1 MAVLELADSAR
12 FNTMSW
18 GLGDDMH
25 RAVNFLRAQPALR
38 AVCWQAAGRVFCA
51 GASPHTPGAPTSL
64 AGLARFIFDYK
75 VLGFVELANL
85 PVPVVCAAHGALVGG
100 GVAMFLQADVRLA
113 ESEAS
118 FQHGNLSRGVCPVAG
133 FSRSLKA
140 IVGTE
145 QALAFYLMDQ
155 PISATAAMSL
165 GLVHEVCAGVTSTK
179 RRAEQLCHLLL
190 TRGRALDLVASR
202 LATDVELLAREVV
215 LHTEC
220 LLVNGGLQLA
230 RAVDS
235 GRVVDDISSTVEAK
249 LMQVPAPLRSRA
261 AATTRDHVDFCMAPS
276 PPASTCWDASPA
288 LVTLDTALRGARQP
302 VVALCPRSDG
312 VQRWTETRRLGLI
325 RVEGEAAEL
334 AMEALRLQRNRTAPA
349 SSPSKA
355 ASTARPASARG
366 QAPIQAA
373 IVEQSGVVVLTLPR
387 VAINVESMLASIA
400 WVGAALRAVVLH
412 LGNETAASPLDGMR
426 PSARDI
432 LRVQDAMAALH
443 SLGVPIVCSADT
455 ELDGLAKI
463 VWEAAD
469 FRIGSPHKN
478 ALQAQR
484 QGLLTQVQPAGKST
498 MHAAVE
504 RATWLAQHSAIGL
517 KCMLGLTRDPP
528 SPTRSMASERYLTAS
543 ERYLMAFPTGS
554 GPESKLL
561 LGMLSACAESRA
573 PRRPRKLSTSP
584 SVVPA
589 ILRSL
594 RPSKPSAPADKTARF
609 GGVRAV
615 EVYVPRHCV
624 RAAGWASASSASL
637 EGSTFGSLE
646 GLMECYSGCGEDED
660 VVSMALTA
668 LYRLMR
674 TQNLSPEQIGYLCVG
689 SQTPR
694 DRSKGIKSELMALLE
709 CGGQASVE
717 GVDVYTYPGQE
728 MAALQGCFHWIQ
740 GAHWDGRFAVA
751 VCSDQT
757 GPGGAMACAVLVGPA
772 LHAPSESS
780 LPRMHAPSE
789 SSLPR
794 LELPWELPCAQWG
807 PLPEAR
813 LERELASQLTLIV
826 RVGPRVGAARVASAA
841 QRIDGQL
848 LRALDA
854 RTPLSARAY
863 LALCSRGHEGR
874 FGRATR
880 ALLGFPRDAFSL
892 REVSAPPRSSA
903 LMAQPCEAASH
914 PVRVYAYHGMACL
927 QYVARPPTPP
937 ARRLLDRDEDLQAV
951 LNSLL
956 GGSSEPDAVAAST
969 ASDAMAAV
977 REAVEELLPGMSA
990 DLPFMEAGIDSLGAV
1005 ELRNRLMARL
1015 GDDNL
1020 PETIVF
1026 DFPTLRQLEQHVQ
1039 QQQFHARQPAPRE
1052 SHRSLHSILA
1062 LLNSVSPTVASH
1074 QAQGVLPGVIVS
1086 GVSCKLPGSIVS
1098 SIALLEVAG
1107 TGHDVVRQ
1115 VPQSRWEAYHL
1126 PDWVDEMT
1134 GRRTW
1139 HGAFMVGAELFDAER
1154 FDISAR
1160 EAQATDPQQRL
1171 VLEMSYEALHASG
1184 KRKPGLLGSS
1194 AGVALGICWNEF
1206 VQVLEHSPLGR
1217 SVYAATGAALS
1228 IASGRVSYALGLHG
1242 PCISIETACSASLVA
1257 CGSALSGVIH
1267 ENCEM
1272 HVAAGVSMM
1281 LLQSTSVS
1289 MAIAGMTSIKGRC
1302 HTFDRR
1308 ADGFV
1313 RGEGCCALLLVA
1325 RGKQPPEP
1333 TNLPIMQRVSV
1344 RQDGR
1349 SASLTAPNGQAQLG
1363 LLQAAH
1369 VHGTTAASL
1378 SVVETHGTG
1387 TPLGDPI
1394 EVGSVA
1400 ALVRSQRADA
1410 ALTPSGIKA
1419 NLGHTEA
1426 TAGMAGLASLLIR
1439 LKGQAPPNAQL
1450 RGLNPHVAGALRG
1463 AKCAFV
1469 VQSAAEREQSGGVS
1483 SFGYSGTIA
1492 HAVLQRSDSGGI
1504 SHHVTLSTLSY
1515 VRRYYGWR
1523 EQPLSLGLRPV
1534 SSSGETHLFR
1544 AAVAGPLL
1552 SAVADHVVQG
1562 RIIFPGS
1569 GYLELAR
1576 AAASVALSKSTAA
1589 ALRDVVFLQPLGI
1602 EASGLHLECKV
1613 AGGRFEVCS
1622 GEVGD
1627 GGMLMDAA
1635 VHCSGTMGVS
1645 SHDENRGWFDHA
1657 LARAH
1662 VGARAFEV
1670 SSLYDRF
1677 DAMGLQY
1684 GPGFRTLDCA
1694 WVGGHGLTSARLQSR
1709 SAQPAGHVHPADLD
1723 GALSLTSLVSDR
1735 GHGEMPRLPFSV
1747 DEARLHGAS
1756 GALWAAVARQG
1767 GEAVSVF
1774 LSCRDGSS
1782 PTRLDGFKSRVLR
1795 ADALARRDLY
1805 IIKWHKLDSSAM
1817 RRMDG
1822 TDGVIAVLATGTQAW
1837 TSRAAAAQTVARG
1850 RAVATRRWH
1859 AVATLASLQR
1869 GQAACSALSAL
1880 DAAFALLQA
1889 QAASEAPLAV
1899 WLLTLG
1905 AQHASTA
1912 TRTPS
1917 VTHAGSWG
1925 LARTARV
1932 ESLLAVLS
1940 VDGQARPALECAAS
1954 LPEPEAVLINS
1965 SAISVPRLTGFAAS
1979 PDGPVRV
1986 HLLSRGAISNLS
1998 LERQPLMRA
2007 ESGSEVKLRVR
2018 AVGLNFRDVLNV
2030 LGEYPGEPGPPGAD
2044 VAGIVIDPGVTQLH
2058 ARHAPVFGMARA
2070 PLASYAY
2077 ADARLIA
2084 CKPAPLSFE
2093 QCCTLPVTWITTH
2106 VSLGR
2111 ASLRSG
2117 HGLVVH
2123 AAAGGVGLKSLE
2135 YAQWLGVS
2143 VLGTA
2148 GRPQKHAYV
2157 RSMGARFL
2165 CSSRDASAFAAG
2177 SARLLESERCHA
2189 VLNSLSGDFIST
2201 SFACLTEGGAL
2212 KEIGKRSIWST
2223 MRHVAAAPCTTFEA
2237 IALDAE
2243 TTRQPWWTQR
2253 VLLLLSTRAN
2263 SGVVASLPL
2272 RSFDMRSQYEI
2283 AFRFLQGGHHIGKVV
2298 LCEPMRGASALEG
2311 LSKTQVVTGGTS
2323 GLGLLTARWL
2333 AGRGAKRV
2341 VLASRSGMLARTS
2354 DLEWKALQASS
2365 ATAVLERCDTSDVSH
2380 NRRLASVLP
2389 SVGGVWHAAGVLAD
2403 AVLPRQDASS
2413 LVRVYAPKAQ
2423 GAWSLHSAMHTR
2435 AVGSFVLFS
2444 SVAALLGGAGQANYA
2459 SANACLDSLSAFRRR
2474 HGRASLSVQWGAWA
2488 EVGMAAR
2495 SAASER
2501 VAAMWKATAG
2511 FGQLSLAQGLAALS
2525 TLSEAKSSAV
2535 VGVLQVTWSRFV
2547 GDGAVVPALLSM
2559 LMSPPTTPTN
2569 LAPILEMNTPKAS
2582 RLSSTAR
2589 AVSLE
2594 TVLELV
2600 KQTAAGAVDA
2610 DAPLMEAG
2618 IDSLGAVELRNQL
2631 QAFVGG
2637 DVRLSSTLVFDHPTA
2652 RQLAEVLRPKASE
2665 SRRPNALT
2673 SQADH
2678 PPSILAV
2685 GGTSVLMPENVTSLS
2700 AARCLVTCG
2709 HDAIAEV
2716 PVGRWDVASASS
2728 MPDPIGSRM
2737 RYGGFVIGCEFA
2749 DHRAFSISAAEAAA
2763 MDPQQ
2768 RLLLEHGYAALHDA
2782 RLDRAKLG
2790 GSLSGVFLG
2799 ISATDFAQVLALSP
2813 AGGSVYAAT
2822 GASLSIAAGRLS
2834 YVLGLHGPCV
2844 SCDTACSSALVASH
2858 AALSA
2863 LKLKECTVGLVSA
2876 VMLML
2881 SPGAGMSFAIAGMTS
2896 ARGRSHSFDA
2906 RADGYA
2912 RGEACSAVALQH
2924 VDDCY
2929 ASVKVHG
2936 SAVRQDGRSASLT
2949 APNGQAQ
2956 RGLLVASCSSAGV
2969 SRDWLSLVEA
2979 HGTGTELGDPIEAG
2993 SLVAA
2998 MLQGRRGSAPLAAS
3012 SIKGNVGH
3020 AEAAAGITGMLKL
3033 VLGLRAGMAAPNAQL
3048 RVLNPHVH
3056 ACLHGYADGV
3066 LPVQATRL
3074 LASEMGGVSSFGYSG
3089 TIAHAVVGHL
3099 VARVSVPPPTYLL
3112 YRRVAFAWQQ
3122 RSVAP
3127 SNASQVLSQRF
3138 PSGADLYDHLISLVR
3153 AMSWSD
3159 ELDTTVPLIHLGIDS
3174 LGWTEFVTS
3183 LGSLVPPST
3192 VPTITEMYGMSLD
3205 ELYEHVASL
3214 RPASAAVP
3222 DRDVG
3227 TPRGDLGR
3235 SLGRFGEIVGTP
3247 CGDLGRLAP
3256 AARGTDVESPY
3267 MERIPVVVI
3276 EHAEGAHVLGT
3287 NGTDYVDIACGSGAL
3302 LFGHNP
3308 SFLKDRLESMLTNS
3322 SYALGFENQ
3331 LVGTNARRL
3340 CQLLNVERVTF
3351 VTTGTEATT
3360 LAARL
3365 ARLHRKRSRIVTFEG
3380 SYHGHFDGFL
3390 GRPSSDTT
3398 TAPSCIPASIGV
3410 PPSFVDESSLV
3421 VLAYDHEAS
3430 LRYITEHADSLA
3442 AVFVEPVQARCDLKR
3457 DPRAFL
3463 HSLRELTRHHGIVLI
3478 FDEVTTGLRLG
3489 LGGAQARFGVQADLV
3504 AVGKALGAGST
3515 PT

>member
-1 MAVLELADSAR
+1 VAVLELADPAR

-18 GLGDDMH
+18 PLGDDMH

-100 GVAMFLQADVRLA
+100 GVAMFLQADARLA

-145 QALAFYLMDQ
+145 RALAFYLMDQ
-155 PISATAAMSL
+155 PISATAAMQL
-165 GLVHEVCAGVTSTK
+165 GLVHEVCTGVTSTK
-179 RRAEQLCHLLL
+179 RRAEQLCHLLV
-190 TRGRALDLVASR
+190 TRGRASDLVALR

-230 RAVDS
+230 RSMDS
-235 GRVVDDISSTVEAK
+235 GRVLDGIGSSVEAK
-249 LMQVPAPLRSRA
+249 LMPVPAPLRSRH
-261 AATTRDHVDFCMAPS
+261 AATARDHVDFCMAWS

-288 LVTLDTALRGARQP
+288 QATLGTALRGARQP
-302 VVALCPRSDG
+302 VVALCHVSDG

-349 SSPSKA
+349 TNPSKA
-355 ASTARPASARG
+355 ATTARPASARG

-373 IVEQSGVVVLTLPR
+373 IVEQAGVVVLTLPR
-387 VAINVESMLASIA
+387 VAFNVESMLASIA
-400 WVGAALRAVVLH
+400 WVGAALRAVVIH
-412 LGNETAASPLDGMR
+412 FGNESAVSPLDGMR

-443 SLGVPIVCSADT
+443 SFGVPIVCSADT

-478 ALQAQR
+478 AFQAQR

-504 RATWLAQHSAIGL
+504 RATWLAQHAAIGL
-517 KCMLGLTRDPP
+517 KCMLSLTRDPP
-528 SPTRSMASERYLTAS
+528 SPTRSMASERYLMAS

-554 GPESKLL
+554 GPECNLL
-561 LGMLSACAESRA
+561 LGMLSACAESRV
-573 PRRPRKLSTSP
+573 PRLPRKMSTSP

-594 RPSKPSAPADKTARF
+594 RPSKPCAAGAKTARF
-609 GGVRAV
+609 GSVRAV

-624 RAAGWASASSASL
+624 RAAGWASASRASL
-637 EGSTFGSLE
+637 EGSTIGSSLE

-668 LYRLMR
+668 LHRLMR

-689 SQTPR
+689 SQTAL

-717 GVDVYTYPGQE
+717 GVDVYTCPGHE

-772 LHAPSESS
+772 LSE
-780 LPRMHAPSE
+780 R
-789 SSLPR
+789 SLPR
-794 LELPWELPCAQWG
+794 LELPWELPCAQWM

-826 RVGPRVGAARVASAA
+826 RVGPRVCAARVASAA

-863 LALCSRGHEGR
+863 LALCSRGNEGR
-874 FGRATR
+874 FGRTTR

-903 LMAQPCEAASH
+903 LMAQPCEAASR
-914 PVRVYAYHGMACL
+914 PARVYAYHGMACL
-927 QYVARPPTPP
+927 QYVTRPPTSP

-951 LNSLL
+951 LSSLL
-956 GGSSEPDAVAAST
+956 GGSSEPDAVATSK

-977 REAVEELLPGMSA
+977 REAVEVLLPGISA

-1005 ELRNRLMARL
+1005 ELRNQLMARL
-1015 GDDNL
+1015 GDGDLL
-1020 PETIVF
+1020 PETVVF

-1039 QQQFHARQPAPRE
+1039 QQQQQDHARQPAPRE

-1074 QAQGVLPGVIVS
+1074 QTQGVLPGAIVS
-1086 GVSCKLPGSIVS
+1086 GVSCKLPGSVVS
-1098 SIALLEVAG
+1098 SIALLEVAV

-1115 VPQSRWEAYHL
+1115 VPQSRWEAHHL

-1134 GRRTW
+1134 SRRTW

-1184 KRKPGLLGSS
+1184 KRKPELLGSS

-1257 CGSALSGVIH
+1257 CGSALSGVIQ

-1325 RGKQPPEP
+1325 RCKQPQEP
-1333 TNLPIMQRVSV
+1333 SNTNLPTMQSVSV

-1369 VHGTTAASL
+1369 GTGTTAASL

-1400 ALVRSQRADA
+1400 AFVRSQRADG

-1439 LKGQAPPNAQL
+1439 LNGQAPPNAQL

-1463 AKCAFV
+1463 TKCAFV
-1469 VQSAAEREQSGGVS
+1469 VQSAVEREQSGGVS

-1492 HAVLQRSDSGGI
+1492 HAVLQRSDSGGR
-1504 SHHVTLSTLSY
+1504 SHHVTLSPLTY
-1515 VRRYYGWR
+1515 VRRSYGWR
-1523 EQPLSLGLRPV
+1523 EQPLSLGLRHV

-1576 AAASVALSKSTAA
+1576 AAASVALSKSTAP
-1589 ALRDVVFLQPLGI
+1589 ALCDVVFLQPLGI
-1602 EASGLHLECKV
+1602 EASGVHLDCKV
-1613 AGGRFEVCS
+1613 AGGRFEACS
-1622 GEVGD
+1622 GEVGA

-1635 VHCSGTMGVS
+1635 VHCSGSMRVCS
-1645 SHDENRGWFDHA
+1645 YDENRGSFDHA

-1662 VGARAFEV
+1662 VGARALEM

-1677 DAMGLQY
+1677 DAIGLQY
-1684 GPGFRTLDCA
+1684 GPGFRTLDRA
-1694 WVGGHGLTSARLQSR
+1694 WVEGHGLATARLRNR

-1735 GHGEMPRLPFSV
+1735 GHGGMPRLPFSV

-1756 GALWAAVARQG
+1756 GELWAAAARQG

-1805 IIKWHKLDSSAM
+1805 VIKWHKLDSSAM
-1817 RRMDG
+1817 RQTDG
-1822 TDGVIAVLATGTQAW
+1822 TDGGIAVLATGAQAW
-1837 TSRAAAAQTVARG
+1837 TSRAAAAQTVASG
-1850 RAVATRRWH
+1850 RAVAAIRWH

-1869 GQAACSALSAL
+1869 GQAACNALAAL
-1880 DAAFALLQA
+1880 DAAFALVQA
-1889 QAASEAPLAV
+1889 QAASEAPPAV

-1905 AQHASTA
+1905 AQHAM
-1912 TRTPS
+1912 TRMPS
-1917 VTHAGSWG
+1917 ITHAGSWG

-1932 ESLLAVLS
+1932 ESLIAVLS
-1940 VDGQARPALECAAS
+1940 IDGQARPALERAAS

-1965 SAISVPRLTGFAAS
+1965 SAISVPRLTDFTAP

-1986 HLLSRGAISNLS
+1986 HLHSRGAISNLS

-2007 ESGSEVKLRVR
+2007 ESGAEVKLRVR
-2018 AVGLNFRDVLNV
+2018 TIGLNFRDVLNV

-2077 ADARLIA
+2077 ADARLVA

-2111 ASLRSG
+2111 ALLRSG
-2117 HGLVVH
+2117 HSLVVH

-2143 VLGTA
+2143 ILGTA
-2148 GRPQKHAYV
+2148 GRPHKHAYV
-2157 RSMGARFL
+2157 RSMGARLL

-2177 SARLLESERCHA
+2177 SARLLESGRCHA

-2212 KEIGKRSIWST
+2212 EEIGKRSIWST
-2223 MRHVAAAPCTTFEA
+2223 TRHVAAAPCTTFEA

-2263 SGVVASLPL
+2263 SGVVASLPH
-2272 RSFDMRSQYEI
+2272 RSFDMRSQYEF

-2311 LSKTQVVTGGTS
+2311 QSKTQLVTGGTS

-2333 AGRGAKRV
+2333 AGRGAKRLA
-2341 VLASRSGMLARTS
+2341 LASRSGMLARTG
-2354 DLEWKALQASS
+2354 DAEWKALQASS
-2365 ATAVLERCDTSDVSH
+2365 ADAVLERCDTSDVSH

-2435 AVGSFVLFS
+2435 AIGSFVLFS

-2495 SAASER
+2495 GAASER

-2525 TLSEAKSSAV
+2525 TLLEAKSSAV

-2547 GDGAVVPALLSM
+2547 GGGAVPPALLSV
-2559 LMSPPTTPTN
+2559 LISPHTNLRN
-2569 LAPILEMNTPKAS
+2569 LAPISEMHTPKAS

-2631 QAFVGG
+2631 QAVVGG

-2665 SRRPNALT
+2665 SRRPDALT
-2673 SQADH
+2673 SQADLA
-2678 PPSILAV
+2678 PSILAV
-2685 GGTSVLMPENVTSLS
+2685 GGTSVLMPENVTSFS

-2737 RYGGFVIGCEFA
+2737 RYGGFVIGCELA
-2749 DHRAFSISAAEAAA
+2749 DHRAFNISAAEAAA

-2813 AGGSVYAAT
+2813 AGASVYAAT

-2844 SCDTACSSALVASH
+2844 SCDTACSAALVAGH

-2863 LKLKECTVGLVSA
+2863 LKLKECAVGLVSA

-2912 RGEACSAVALQH
+2912 RGEACGAVALQH
-2924 VDDCY
+2924 VDDGY

-2969 SRDWLSLVEA
+2969 SRDLLSLVEA

-2993 SLVAA
+2993 ALVAA

-3012 SIKGNVGH
+3012 SIKANVGH
-3020 AEAAAGITGMLKL
+3020 AEAAAGMTGMLKL
-3033 VLGLRAGMAAPNAQL
+3033 VLGLQAGMAAPNAQL

-3066 LPVQATRL
+3066 LPVQAARL

-3099 VARVSVPPPTYLL
+3099 VARVPVPPPTHLL
-3112 YRRVAFAWQQ
+3112 YRRVVFAWQQ

-3127 SNASQVLSQRF
+3127 STASQELSRGS
-3138 PSGADLYDHLISLVR
+3138 PPGADLYDQLISLVR

-3159 ELDTTVPLIHLGIDS
+3159 QLDTTVPLIHLGIDS

-3183 LGSLVPPST
+3183 LGSLVHPSA
-3192 VPTITEMYGMSLD
+3192 VPAITEMYGMSLD
-3205 ELYEHVASL
+3205 ELYEHVANL

-3222 DRDVG
+3222 DRRVG

-3235 SLGRFGEIVGTP
+3235 S
-3247 CGDLGRLAP
+3247 AP
-3256 AARGTDVESPY
+3256 AAQGAAVESPY
-3267 MERIPVVVI
+3267 IEHNPVVVI
-3276 EHAEGAHVLGT
+3276 ERAEGAHVLGT

-3308 SFLKDRLESMLTNS
+3308 SFLKDCLESMLTNS

-3390 GRPSSDTT
+3390 GRPSSDTS

-3442 AVFVEPVQARCDLKR
+3442 AVFVEPVQARRDLKR